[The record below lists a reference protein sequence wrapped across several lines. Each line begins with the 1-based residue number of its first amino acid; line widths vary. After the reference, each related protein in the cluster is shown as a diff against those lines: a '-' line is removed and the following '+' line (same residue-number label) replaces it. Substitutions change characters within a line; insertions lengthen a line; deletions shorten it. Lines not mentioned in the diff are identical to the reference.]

1 MRCVTEDDKIIN
13 VLSREISLAQKVEAV
28 PAEHFCFE
36 ELFLYPC
43 ILKDSSPLTWLHVYS

>member
-13 VLSREISLAQKVEAV
+13 VLSREISLAQKVEAE

-36 ELFLYPC
+36 ELFLYPR
-43 ILKDSSPLTWLHVYS
+43 ILKDSSHLTWLHVYS